1 MRILD
6 LANVILRWGPVRAT
20 RRNHAL
26 EHATVHVLQERYPE
40 LRVSGY
46 STPQGF
52 ALIGNLPEQAT
63 EQAVHEALK
72 RLREGQHQLALH
84 PQCGTNLA
92 VQVLLCT
99 LIGLLGFS
107 GVGWR
112 RALNRVNPVSMLV
125 LLTTLFAPILGM
137 YTQKHLTTNGDV
149 GSLEVHSAFQQKWKL
164 PLVGT
169 IAIQIVRTKYG

>member
-1 MRILD
+1 MRILN
-6 LANVILRWGPVRAT
+6 LVNVMLCWAPVRAT

-26 EHATVHVLQERYPE
+26 EHATVHVLQEQYPE

-52 ALIGNLPEQAT
+52 ALLGNMPERAT
-63 EQAVHEALK
+63 ERAAHEALK
-72 RLREGQHQLALH
+72 RLREGQHQLAIH

-99 LIGLLGFS
+99 LIGFLGFS

-112 RALNRVNPVSMLV
+112 RALNRVNPVSLFL
-125 LLTTLFAPILGM
+125 LLTTLFAPILGT
-137 YTQKHLTTNGDV
+137 YTQKHLTTNGRV
-149 GSLEVHSAFQQKWKL
+149 GSLEIHSAFQQNWKI

-169 IAIQIVRTKYG
+169 IAIQIVRTQNG